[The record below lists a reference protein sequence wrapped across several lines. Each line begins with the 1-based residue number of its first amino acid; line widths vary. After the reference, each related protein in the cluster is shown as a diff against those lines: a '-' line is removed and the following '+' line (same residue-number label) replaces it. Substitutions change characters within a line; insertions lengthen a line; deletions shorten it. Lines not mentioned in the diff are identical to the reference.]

1 MPLKPAGGPPP
12 SLPVSGVGPAS
23 PTLLG
28 SWPHPCVS
36 TSAVTWLLPC
46 VSVSGTLLC
55 LSGPILLDRAPTRC
69 QVTRPSLRLCHTSED
84 PFQAR
89 FRGSVFDGG
98 TAPPAHSLLGEGR
111 GAGRPAGRYCPSA
124 CVSGMTSVP
133 HRGPCPPPSFSFKG
147 GGGGVGTR
155 EAEGGRGTFSEGGS
169 SRQRPRF
176 WLHKPHPRAERML
189 VVHSGRLGGGPDPG
203 GELAPAGRSRSWER
217 AGAGA
222 APWGTAGR
230 GVGTAGAEPRGRQPG
245 VG

>member
-1 MPLKPAGGPPP
+1 MDRGRI
-12 SLPVSGVGPAS
+12 PVSPPLPSRGFS
-23 PTLLG
+23 P
-28 SWPHPCVS
+28 V
-36 TSAVTWLLPC
+36 
-46 VSVSGTLLC
+46 C
-55 LSGPILLDRAPTRC
+55 LSRGLSSAYQDPSYWIERPPDAS
-69 QVTRPSLRLCHTSED
+69 VTRPSLRLCHTSED
-84 PFQAR
+84 PFRAR

-98 TAPPAHSLLGEGR
+98 TARPAHSLLGEGL

-133 HRGPCPPPSFSFKG
+133 HGGPCPPPSFSFKG